1 MWGAARVRPGCGR
14 ARGTR
19 ARVTF
24 VLLPTASAGLGLR
37 GAAAPAAR
45 PHRPLRRVTCQ
56 CLSHVLVTVA
66 VTVGGVTVV
75 VVGLPASATPCSQTH
90 PKSPRGCTRPRERG
104 RRHHPSIGY
113 GPHRSYGAPRPSSGG
128 SQKVT
133 LKWLCREKSDF
144 GTRGELEPMN
154 PEVNKSSFLQGFG
167 PLDPAGP
174 GAPVSTRRPAP
185 THRAVHRPPT
195 PRSEA
200 SWWRVTALQ

>member
-45 PHRPLRRVTCQ
+45 RHRPLRRVTCQ

-133 LKWLCREKSDF
+133 LLKWLCREKSDF
-144 GTRGELEPMN
+144 GTRGELEPMRT
-154 PEVNKSSFLQGFG
+154 PPRKSH
-167 PLDPAGP
+167 PLPIPRTWLELSSLTTLAGLSETSCVSHVCTIP
-174 GAPVSTRRPAP
+174 IPHVKAWGAGDSN
-185 THRAVHRPPT
+185 
-195 PRSEA
+195 
-200 SWWRVTALQ
+200 